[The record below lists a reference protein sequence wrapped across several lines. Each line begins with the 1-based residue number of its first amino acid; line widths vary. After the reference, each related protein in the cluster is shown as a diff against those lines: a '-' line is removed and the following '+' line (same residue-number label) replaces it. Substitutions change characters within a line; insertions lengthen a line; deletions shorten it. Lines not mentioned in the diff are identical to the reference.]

1 MEDADDLIRVLSNL
15 QNRANAKKSTAKYSW
30 EAISSMMQ
38 NINGQEIDYD
48 LFKMQFDSNPQIK
61 NLVNRFDGQGIE
73 IKTKEKNVPTEFG
86 QKPGID
92 MGAAKSAAKNVMSQP
107 G

>member
-15 QNRANAKKSTAKYSW
+15 QNRANSKKSTAKYSW

-48 LFKMQFDSNPQIK
+48 LFKMEFDKNPQVK
-61 NLVNRFDGQGIE
+61 KLVNRFDAQGIE
-73 IKTKEKNVPTEFG
+73 IKTREKSPPTEFG

-92 MGAAKSAAKNVMSQP
+92 MSAAKSAAKNVMSQP